1 MATPEFITELRAHVG
16 TAALW
21 VPATTT
27 VVIRDVPADAPIW
40 EVPTVLLVKRADSG
54 AWTPIGGIC
63 EPGEQPHVTAVREVK
78 EETGL
83 DVTPVAVLGVG
94 AVGPVTYPNGD
105 VCNFMDTAIS
115 ARLLGDYD
123 QQPVVADDES
133 TETQWCSVAH
143 LPQSVSA
150 RHRLVIADAVAQM
163 KNPARF
169 QPRMGFSKRN
179 S

>member
-1 MATPEFITELRAHVG
+1 MATPEFITQLREHIGNAP
-16 TAALW
+16 LW

-27 VVIRDVPADAPIW
+27 VVIREVPADAPIW
-40 EVPTVLLVKRADSG
+40 EVPTVLLVKRADTG
-54 AWTPIGGIC
+54 NWTPIGGIC
-63 EPGEQPHVTAVREVK
+63 EPGEQPHATAVREVK

-83 DVTPVAVLGVG
+83 DIEPVALLGTG

-105 VCNFMDTAIS
+105 VCQFMDTAIS

-133 TETQWCSVAH
+133 VAVQWCSVAQ

-150 RHRLVIADAVAQM
+150 RHRLVIADAVAHM

-169 QPRMGFSKRN
+169 RPRLGFTKRN
-179 S
+179 G